1 MFFFQS
7 ANPSIAQRIRRG
19 SLKSTGLFGGGG
31 GGNNAQTQQQHQTS
45 TNMGAQQPTLNHSTI
60 TSNNNTNITNTT
72 MLANATSSKQ
82 RTFFKKRR
90 QFTTSRSTDSESEE
104 TVEINPVNNRF
115 QNVDSSVDDFYRDDL
130 KSISSERDLL
140 YSYNSPSGCN
150 FERQLSPQYSHV
162 DIWSSDD
169 DDDFDDGD
177 VVSIQSFNSDRKR
190 KRVCTRIVNNA
201 TRDGLEQFV

>member
-1 MFFFQS
+1 M
-7 ANPSIAQRIRRG
+7 AQRLRRG

-31 GGNNAQTQQQHQTS
+31 GGNNAQQQQHSAHNQTS
-45 TNMGAQQPTLNHSTI
+45 MGAQQPTSVANHYSTI
-60 TSNNNTNITNTT
+60 NSNNNANNINNTNTT
-72 MLANATSSKQ
+72 ILANATSSKQ

-115 QNVDSSVDDFYRDDL
+115 HNVGSADDFYCNDD

-140 YSYNSPSGCN
+140 YSYTPNKGN
-150 FERQLSPQYSHV
+150 FDRQLSPQYSNI
-162 DIWSSDD
+162 DMWSSDD
-169 DDDFDDGD
+169 DDRDNCED
-177 VVSIQSFNSDRKR
+177 VISVQSFNSDRKR
-190 KRVCTRIVNNA
+190 KRVCTRIINNT